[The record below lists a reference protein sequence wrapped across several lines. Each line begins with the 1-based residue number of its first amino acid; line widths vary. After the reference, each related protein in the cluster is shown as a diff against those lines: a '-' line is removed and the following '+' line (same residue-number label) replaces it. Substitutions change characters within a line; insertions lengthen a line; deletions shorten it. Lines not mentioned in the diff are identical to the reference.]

1 MLGLIAILMS
11 VMMVNCGGEKNSG
24 SGKSDAK
31 EANDEKDSK
40 DKLMKL
46 IENMKKDGNSW
57 SLEEWESFNKDY
69 FDAVEAF
76 LFNEDITKED
86 CSEFDKL
93 TDHAFYDLD
102 KDALELQK
110 KAVQNLRMDENIEKQ
125 LQRIEKR
132 FDELSDKWFKKKD
145 AEE

>member
-46 IENMKKDGNSW
+46 IENVS
-57 SLEEWESFNKDY
+57 S
-69 FDAVEAF
+69 V
-76 LFNEDITKED
+76 
-86 CSEFDKL
+86 
-93 TDHAFYDLD
+93 
-102 KDALELQK
+102 
-110 KAVQNLRMDENIEKQ
+110 
-125 LQRIEKR
+125 
-132 FDELSDKWFKKKD
+132 
-145 AEE
+145 